1 MRHFA
6 RPAAKRF
13 KAVALHLCDW
23 PWAVKLHSIA
33 THGVPEKIA
42 QKAGT
47 TDRGLRPGSLFS
59 KLVQVQVVASDFL
72 HTQLDLKRRS
82 NEVQVEYSMQQVS
95 SKKRDHAI
103 WNLQGGFREDTAN
116 MVSLFGCTMLQATR
130 SDLLNPSRGIWW
142 FHLLRACIPPC
153 GTGAMMQDLQVQKM
167 Y

>member
-1 MRHFA
+1 VRHFA
-6 RPAAKRF
+6 RPAVKRF

-47 TDRGLRPGSLFS
+47 TVRGWRPGSLFS

-72 HTQLDLKRRS
+72 HTQHDLKRRS

-103 WNLQGGFREDTAN
+103 WNLQGGFREDTAICFPF
-116 MVSLFGCTMLQATR
+116 LGARCFR
-130 SDLLNPSRGIWW
+130 PRDLICLIHQGASGGSIC
-142 FHLLRACIPPC
+142 LERAYRL
-153 GTGAMMQDLQVQKM
+153 AAQVQ
-167 Y
+167 